1 MTAAI
6 EAGRDAYIAIGLA
19 GGVLLVLLGLLIVIG
34 RSNLKAKE
42 DSTMPLIS
50 VVKEAQSANRELTT
64 EIVAE
69 GIRRTIE
76 SKASIDALEAI
87 AEELRENRKIQTG
100 LADSVKTMGTD
111 VQNAISDAMTE
122 SVNRQAKQ
130 HIAVIDAMVLS
141 QTTLTLTLTDSQHVI
156 VSELAKIITLAV
168 IDIKAA
174 LALLMKRKRTQLLSN
189 AIQQLNAR
197 LDMLTQEINSY
208 AEKSHNPNPH
218 ADDAIPIPQLDPAV
232 GTDAA
237 RPDPAGKYAWLL
249 SDRRP
254 NANGR
259 YPDAAGW
266 VVGGNR
272 DKPSGDT
279 G

>member
-69 GIRRTIE
+69 GTRRTIE
-76 SKASIDALEAI
+76 SRASIEALEAI
-87 AEELRENRKIQTG
+87 AEELRENRKVQTG
-100 LADSVKTMGTD
+100 LADSVRTMGTD
-111 VQNAISDAMTE
+111 VQTAISDAVTE
-122 SVNRQAKQ
+122 SAGRQAKQ
-130 HIAVIDAMVLS
+130 HIAVIDAVVLS
-141 QTTLTLTLTDSQHVI
+141 QTTLALTLTDSQDFI
-156 VSELAKIITLAV
+156 VSELAKLIMLAV
-168 IDIKAA
+168 TDIKAVR
-174 LALLMKRKRTQLLSN
+174 ALLMKRKRTPLLSN
-189 AIQQLNAR
+189 AIQQLDTR
-197 LDMLTQEINSY
+197 LDMLTKEINSY
-208 AEKSHNPNPH
+208 AEKSHNPKPH
-218 ADDAIPIPQLDPAV
+218 SDDAIPVPQLDPAV

-237 RPDPAGKYAWLL
+237 RYAWSL

-272 DKPSGDT
+272 DKPGGDT